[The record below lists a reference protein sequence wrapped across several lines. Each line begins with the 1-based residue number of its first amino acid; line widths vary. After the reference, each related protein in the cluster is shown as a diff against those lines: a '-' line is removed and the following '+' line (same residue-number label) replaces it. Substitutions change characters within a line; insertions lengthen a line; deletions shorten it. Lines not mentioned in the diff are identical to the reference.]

1 MPDAVWDN
9 ENTGRPS
16 SDFYENGKKQGT
28 DCEDIEGYAGSKMIL
43 E

>member
-16 SDFYENGKKQGT
+16 SDFYENGKKTGN
-28 DCEDIEGYAGSKMIL
+28 GL
-43 E
+43 

>member
-16 SDFYENGKKQGT
+16 SDFYENGKNRERIVK
-28 DCEDIEGYAGSKMIL
+28 IL
-43 E
+43 KDMRDQK